1 MICDVCGSFKTTD
14 MNHLCGL
21 PVNYKLSL
29 SEDEAVALDTFR
41 TAYND
46 CRPTSM
52 PSSDNEKNESA
63 PVVDTIETA
72 TLLAETDQ
80 LPECGWRVLDDI
92 TLYRF
97 LCADRENKN
106 FQQELSLDRLR
117 RAMKFRKDNRVDE
130 LVGMMMR
137 MAHDHDNQ
145 SSKSPT
151 QSTPRLRRPL
161 ISIAS
166 GALSPCGTFVDQ
178 FQKTSMV
185 TTSTKKTKRAAPLA
199 NLEKYQ
205 SLRVRVFTGRD
216 YQNLP
221 VMFERLGD
229 FLGSGSH
236 VHFSEDEWCRFYI
249 WDLERHFIEMR
260 EASRSSGSAI
270 FKYIF
275 CGDCSGIISAILNGS
290 VWKVVPLLKSLVR
303 SVEDFYPEIA
313 AQIILFNVPKA
324 ATVFYNLTKTF
335 IDPVTVSK
343 ISLYS
348 GVPTKEFLRHM
359 PLDAIPADYGGTNLV
374 PYPATAYC

>member
-1 MICDVCGSFKTTD
+1 
-14 MNHLCGL
+14 
-21 PVNYKLSL
+21 
-29 SEDEAVALDTFR
+29 
-41 TAYND
+41 
-46 CRPTSM
+46 
-52 PSSDNEKNESA
+52 
-63 PVVDTIETA
+63 
-72 TLLAETDQ
+72 
-80 LPECGWRVLDDI
+80 
-92 TLYRF
+92 
-97 LCADRENKN
+97 
-106 FQQELSLDRLR
+106 
-117 RAMKFRKDNRVDE
+117 
-130 LVGMMMR
+130 
-137 MAHDHDNQ
+137 
-145 SSKSPT
+145 
-151 QSTPRLRRPL
+151 
-161 ISIAS
+161 
-166 GALSPCGTFVDQ
+166 
-178 FQKTSMV
+178 
-185 TTSTKKTKRAAPLA
+185 
-199 NLEKYQ
+199 
-205 SLRVRVFTGRD
+205 
-216 YQNLP
+216 
-221 VMFERLGD
+221 MFERLGD

-290 VWKVVPLLKSLVR
+290 IWKVVPLLKSLVR

-374 PYPATAYC
+374 PYPATTYC